1 MGEVTTYNYNF
12 PPYDAGSDVNL
23 IDQIAKIAEEVK
35 EIDEA
40 CNALNTE
47 QVAIETI
54 DVIVAC
60 ETLLR
65 MLPEGYADA
74 AKQMVH
80 AKIAGRGRWEK
91 DTTEHTAEQATDTDR
106 PHPSAFLLSMK
117 LTPSMVNIRRVD
129 DE

>member
-74 AKQMVH
+74 AKQMVY
-80 AKIAGRGRWEK
+80 AKIAGRGRWEE
-91 DTTEHTAEQATDTDR
+91 DTTKQTADTDR